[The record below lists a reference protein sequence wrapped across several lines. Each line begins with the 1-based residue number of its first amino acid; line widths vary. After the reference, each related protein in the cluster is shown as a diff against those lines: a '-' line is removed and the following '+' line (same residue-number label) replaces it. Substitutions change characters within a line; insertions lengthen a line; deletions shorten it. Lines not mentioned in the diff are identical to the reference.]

1 MLRPP
6 DELGSVAFSQAHSVR
21 GLPAMFPRVDRIK
34 WAKAETACCI
44 WLGGQHL
51 SEKAI
56 FGSARQERA
65 TLSPFVNPL
74 GLAAWTPLRHF
85 LYSLHHFGLT
95 VRRGANWQ
103 VETFSGGG
111 DV

>member
-21 GLPAMFPRVDRIK
+21 GLLAMSPRVDRIK
-34 WAKAETACCI
+34 WSKAETACCI

-56 FGSARQERA
+56 FGSARQER
-65 TLSPFVNPL
+65 SNVISICESS
-74 GLAAWTPLRHF
+74 RSC
-85 LYSLHHFGLT
+85 SLDT
-95 VRRGANWQ
+95 ASA
-103 VETFSGGG
+103 TFSILFIILASQ
-111 DV
+111 